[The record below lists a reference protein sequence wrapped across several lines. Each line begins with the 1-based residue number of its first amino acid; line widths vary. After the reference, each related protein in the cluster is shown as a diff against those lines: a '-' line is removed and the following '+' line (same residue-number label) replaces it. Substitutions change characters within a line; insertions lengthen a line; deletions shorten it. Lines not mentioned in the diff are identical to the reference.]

1 MSTGDLNGNLQRLLR
16 ELRAIKCPADVDE
29 VGLRL
34 GDPVALLQLFNF
46 TLLKFSRHVARFIVR
61 HGFELAGKTDQRF
74 VESCFKLFRDVLNVR
89 TVLTPAQFFEHG
101 YAERK
106 VLLLC
111 DVIAVCKKLHNEE
124 VRQERLAA
132 LKATR
137 QNQVGSR
144 LVAPRKSS
152 PHVKVVRNDDVEIQ
166 QVLAPQHLPNASDAA
181 QSVYKPKRVIATSR
195 SPSLSPSLQPAPAKA
210 VSRPQS
216 SPHSSDPSGQGR
228 DLELTF
234 RPLASTSTGQ
244 VPQRQA
250 RAGSAAAHPPIHTW
264 FMNPAFAAGEDANV
278 DLGLGSGESIGASGR
293 PDSSA
298 WWRVSSSPLEQPY
311 WRHGGEAAAAAGHPM
326 ASADSSVGGAA
337 DSGRHLFFGR
347 QPAAVTTTVGAHQ
360 SNLRH
365 AIPKEPGPQTQQ
377 QQLERA
383 AKQLPQQ
390 KTTVVAQREGGAAA
404 AAVQPFATGSICAA
418 AAGSGSSHT
427 FTARDL
433 DEWSFSKFF
442 GPGKAKP
449 QRRAGNSACDDT
461 DDSSQHGAGD
471 SDDGGDADMQN
482 PAKVPIAPGDNQD
495 TDGNPSDQDH
505 RFGGTRLPSS
515 RRGATHTASSSP
527 APGVSP
533 TRQQQ
538 RHQAPGATNI
548 AADRS
553 GMEVTWSAQLVKL
566 EQETQ
571 QQLQQLQSKLV
582 SAEEELEK
590 TRSEARHTREVLQ
603 ARVTVLE
610 GRVRFLECELELC
623 VRRAPGQDL
632 SRVGSPGHSQSPAPG
647 GIAAEP
653 SLSWNSPGRPRS
665 GASPAHRRLQEQQQQ
680 APAPPS
686 NGAFGA
692 QHDAASPVAAPA
704 VGPAPIYSHRQDLSV
719 DTAQANPDE
728 LPAASSL
735 PGMAAGGE
743 SHKRHWVSVAAD
755 AAAGTRWDA
764 RNAVPAAAPLR
775 GYPPAYSSH
784 PRRDGTNGQAA
795 QSGAMAPAPAQG
807 LTQGHDRSHLP
818 GMKPATSQPS
828 SLRGGT
834 GHRGPLA
841 FSPMPRPT
849 FSFQPS
855 NLMQRVA
862 SAAVQPPYFHHHNH
876 QQQEHSHLLQQHQSW
891 GSTSEDGRLAGCLP
905 PGPESHFYGVSTDG
919 AQASAQY
926 TTGPVSAAGD
936 VGEGGVHL
944 NASTSSAASGH
955 VSSSLDV
962 GVRSLALNEPEDSTA
977 SAVPWNA
984 VAAGPPG
991 HQAAWRGLER
1001 AVVRGAGR
1009 ESILG
1014 RQAATLDGSAAYG
1027 SQQQHQQQQDD
1038 APLLDSKPAGF
1049 VSAALT
1055 SHQHNIPAQSQVV
1068 STAVST
1074 RAQAIPHQ
1082 PGLASSGS
1090 VNGATGA
1097 VYTGGLVAPQ
1107 IPARELGGANTAGSG
1122 APGTVGVSGG
1132 GSLKTEDVINSLYL
1146 RYTEAQDFLQ
1156 NLRKR

>member
-34 GDPVALLQLFNF
+34 GDPVALLPLFNF

-124 VRQERLAA
+124 VRQERLTA

-152 PHVKVVRNDDVEIQ
+152 PQVKVVRNDDMEIQ

-195 SPSLSPSLQPAPAKA
+195 SPSASPSLQPAPAKA
-210 VSRPQS
+210 ASRPQS

-228 DLELTF
+228 ELELTF

-244 VPQRQA
+244 VLRRQA
-250 RAGSAAAHPPIHTW
+250 PAGSAATHPPIHTW

-278 DLGLGSGESIGASGR
+278 DLGSGTGVSIGASGR

-298 WWRVSSSPLEQPY
+298 WWRVSSSSPEQPY
-311 WRHGGEAAAAAGHPM
+311 WRSGGETAAAAGHPI
-326 ASADSSVGGAA
+326 ASDSSAGGAA

-347 QPAAVTTTVGAHQ
+347 QPAVAMATGGPPQGNLHHAVPT
-360 SNLRH
+360 
-365 AIPKEPGPQTQQ
+365 EPGPQTQQ
-377 QQLERA
+377 RQLERA

-390 KTTVVAQREGGAAA
+390 KATVVTQRKGGAAV
-404 AAVQPFATGSICAA
+404 AVVPPFTAGSICAA
-418 AAGSGSSHT
+418 AAASGSGHT
-427 FTARDL
+427 FAARDL

-449 QRRAGNSACDDT
+449 QRRAGNSAGDDT

-471 SDDGGDADMQN
+471 SDDGGDANIQD
-482 PAKVPIAPGDNQD
+482 PAKVGVAAEDNLD

-505 RFGGTRLPSS
+505 RLGATRSPAS
-515 RRGATHTASSSP
+515 RRRAPRTASSSP
-527 APGVSP
+527 AGDVSQ

-538 RHQAPGATNI
+538 RHQAPGAASI
-548 AADRS
+548 AADRA
-553 GMEVTWSAQLVKL
+553 GMEVDWSAQLVKL

-632 SRVGSPGHSQSPAPG
+632 SRVDSPGHSPSPVAPG

-653 SLSWNSPGRPRS
+653 SLSWNSPGRQRS
-665 GASPAHRRLQEQQQQ
+665 GASPAHRRLQEQPQP

-686 NGAFGA
+686 SGVVGA
-692 QHDAASPVAAPA
+692 QHAAASAVAPPA
-704 VGPAPIYSHRQDLSV
+704 VGPAPVYSHLQDPGV
-719 DTAQANPDE
+719 VKDTAQANPDE
-728 LPAASSL
+728 PPAASSM
-735 PGMAAGGE
+735 PGLAAGGK
-743 SHKRHWVSVAAD
+743 SHVKHWMSVAAD
-755 AAAGTRWDA
+755 GAAETRWDA

-784 PRRDGTNGQAA
+784 LLRDGTNGQAT
-795 QSGAMAPAPAQG
+795 QSGAMAPASAQG
-807 LTQGHDRSHLP
+807 LTQSHDPSHLP
-818 GMKPATSQPS
+818 GIKPATSQPS

-862 SAAVQPPYFHHHNH
+862 SAAVQPPSYHHH

-905 PGPESHFYGVSTDG
+905 PGPESHSYGVSTDG
-919 AQASAQY
+919 AQSSAQY

-936 VGEGGVHL
+936 VGQGGLHL
-944 NASTSSAASGH
+944 NASSSSTASGH

-962 GVRSLALNEPEDSTA
+962 GIRSLAVNEPEDRAAGT
-977 SAVPWNA
+977 VPWNA
-984 VAAGPPG
+984 VAAGSYG

-1014 RQAATLDGSAAYG
+1014 RQVANLDGSAAYG
-1027 SQQQHQQQQDD
+1027 SQQQQQHQQDE
-1038 APLLDSKPAGF
+1038 APLLGSKPAGF

-1074 RAQAIPHQ
+1074 RAQALPHQ
-1082 PGLASSGS
+1082 AGLASSGS
-1090 VNGATGA
+1090 VNGAIGA

-1107 IPARELGGANTAGSG
+1107 ISGGESSVGNTAGSG
-1122 APGTVGVSGG
+1122 DPGMVGG

-1156 NLRKR
+1156 TLRKR